1 MSSKQIFYRGCIL
14 AKGSKALELYEQY
27 RKTNDNK
34 DRKKLD
40 DHMKQVENTYNLLC
54 GVSVQ
59 RLAR

>member
-1 MSSKQIFYRGCIL
+1 MKQVMYRSTIL

-27 RKTNDNK
+27 RKTNDSK

-40 DHMKQVENTYNLLC
+40 DHMKQVENTYNMLC